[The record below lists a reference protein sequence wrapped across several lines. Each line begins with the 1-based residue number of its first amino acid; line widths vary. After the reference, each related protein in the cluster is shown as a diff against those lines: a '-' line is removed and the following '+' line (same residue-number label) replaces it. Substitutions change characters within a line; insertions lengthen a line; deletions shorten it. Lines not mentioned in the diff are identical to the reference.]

1 VNFMILYLEE
11 SPKFM
16 IGKDSAVTLKILNNI
31 AKKNKKR
38 KLKLDDVLEVQQH
51 NADVENTGSSLF
63 DLFRY
68 KSLRVKSIMSGLV
81 FFGIQIIYYSMSFSL
96 GSVGLSIYVNQTIV
110 GVSEGIGYL
119 AAEIAIPK
127 VKRKKASFI
136 GMGLSSTLC
145 FVLAFL
151 HSNTVAEKVIS
162 ICFLFVLR
170 FSLSLFWAIFFVY
183 LAEMFPTRVRSLAFG
198 WASALGT
205 VGSAASPYLLH
216 VSDIIKW
223 NSWLLPGILGALSTV
238 CIWPLTETFGEGLEE

>member
-1 VNFMILYLEE
+1 MILYLEE

-68 KSLRVKSIMSGLV
+68 KSLRVK
-81 FFGIQIIYYSMSFSL
+81 IIYYSMSFSL